1 MRMFTESPEALSN
14 ELLLWDKP
22 SSNVS
27 VEDCYELKIY
37 PRESISKYGPTTF
50 VIPPQPQGMLTNVD
64 VVTTFKLQNSSGGD
78 VSVADQTT
86 VINNIANAIWGMVE
100 VNISDRT
107 DIMQSMR
114 NSYAYITYFNTI
126 LNTDPNRID
135 YLKKTQNF
143 VLDTGLTKE
152 ESDDTTLAGI
162 DEEDTLIPDIK
173 EEEGEDGGDE
183 EERTEAEIEADKK
196 SVKRQ
201 IRIAVNKAG
210 IERRRALFNPF
221 TSTAKLHCPLLN
233 SHKALPSNLNM
244 RITLTKN
251 QDSFI
256 LMEHKDYGNSLVIT
270 DVFLKTKFLKP
281 SPVFLSLIEERLAKE
296 AASFYIPKPELIVKP
311 IGDNGQYIKLNNLF
325 TDNKLPH
332 HAFFCLQ
339 YTDHFQGDLKGNPFS
354 FLPFTRF
361 QLHVDGRPYFAD
373 PLSTKPFT
381 SDSRQ
386 IYDNESRF
394 LQQLYSSIG
403 ISEKGS
409 CLINSSNFQSNFMVG
424 ISLKPDRI
432 GKTQHGYLSPEKIGS
447 TNLEIELES
456 VPEKDVILIIYAI
469 YDRLVKINGDRVVEI
484 IE

>member
-1 MRMFTESPEALSN
+1 
-14 ELLLWDKP
+14 
-22 SSNVS
+22 
-27 VEDCYELKIY
+27 
-37 PRESISKYGPTTF
+37 
-50 VIPPQPQGMLTNVD
+50 ML
-64 VVTTFKLQNSSGGD
+64 FRS
-78 VSVADQTT
+78 
-86 VINNIANAIWGMVE
+86 
-100 VNISDRT
+100 
-107 DIMQSMR
+107 
-114 NSYAYITYFNTI
+114 
-126 LNTDPNRID
+126 
-135 YLKKTQNF
+135 
-143 VLDTGLTKE
+143 
-152 ESDDTTLAGI
+152 
-162 DEEDTLIPDIK
+162 
-173 EEEGEDGGDE
+173 
-183 EERTEAEIEADKK
+183 
-196 SVKRQ
+196 
-201 IRIAVNKAG
+201 
-210 IERRRALFNPF
+210 
-221 TSTAKLHCPLLN
+221 
-233 SHKALPSNLNM
+233 
-244 RITLTKN
+244 

-361 QLHVDGRPYFAD
+361 QLHVDGRPYFAE

-381 SDSRQ
+381 SDRRQ
-386 IYDNESRF
+386 IYDSESRF

-409 CLINSSNFQSNFMVG
+409 CLINSENFQSNFMVG
-424 ISLKPDRI
+424 VSLKPDRI

-447 TNLEIELES
+447 TNLEIELETT
-456 VPEKDVILIIYAI
+456 PEKDVILIIYAI